1 VQTAS
6 EREIAEAVAPFYP
19 GLTIDDN
26 IAVVKRYRTVG
37 VPIWTLTPIV
47 DKAGYNKAQEIM
59 IVGGVLQKGKEVPYE
74 KLIDTSY
81 GEAAIKKY
89 PAK

>member
-1 VQTAS
+1 
-6 EREIAEAVAPFYP
+6 
-19 GLTIDDN
+19 
-26 IAVVKRYRTVG
+26 
-37 VPIWTLTPIV
+37 LTPIV